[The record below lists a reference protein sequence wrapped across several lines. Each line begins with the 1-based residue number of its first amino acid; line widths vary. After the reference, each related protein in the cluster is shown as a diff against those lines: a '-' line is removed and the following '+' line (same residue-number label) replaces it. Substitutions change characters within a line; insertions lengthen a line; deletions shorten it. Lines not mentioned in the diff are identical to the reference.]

1 MSHRKLILV
10 AAWVIPVVLAAF
22 DPSTRAFAGAR
33 SGQDPGP
40 VQGRGGAPGRG
51 GDQGR
56 GGRGA
61 AAVYPTRTFDPA
73 MAERGRAIYSVNCA
87 FCHGQDTRGGDS
99 GPSLLRSQ
107 IVQEDQNG
115 EVIGPIVRGG
125 RPPRMQPFNMTDAQ
139 IADIAAFLRS
149 FQIDSRD
156 PARMKPVNILTGD
169 ARAGEAYFGAKCA
182 SCHSPAR
189 DLKGI
194 ASRFSDPRALQQW
207 WLLPGGGGRG
217 RAGDASGGTV
227 SPTTATVTLPSGRKF
242 DGKLSRIDEFVVSIV
257 EADGTTQSF
266 SRNGD
271 TPRVDVHDP
280 LQPHKAL
287 LRVYTDK
294 DIHDVTAYLVTLK

>member
-1 MSHRKLILV
+1 MSNRKLLLAAVWLV
-10 AAWVIPVVLAAF
+10 PVVLAAQ
-22 DPSTRAFAGAR
+22 PPPPQTPPAGGGAAQ
-33 SGQDPGP
+33 GA
-40 VQGRGGAPGRG
+40 QGRGVE
-51 GDQGR
+51 QGR
-56 GGRGA
+56 GGRGGRGGPPA
-61 AAVYPTRTFDPA
+61 YPTRTFDPA

-107 IVQEDQNG
+107 VVQEDQNG
-115 EVIGPIVRGG
+115 EVIGPIIRGG
-125 RPPRMQPFNMTDAQ
+125 RPPRMQPFNMSDAQ

-156 PARMKPVNILTGD
+156 PARIKPESILTGD
-169 ARAGEAYFGAKCA
+169 AKAGEAYFGAKCA

-189 DLKGI
+189 DLKGF
-194 ASRFSDPRALQQW
+194 ASRFSDPRSLQQW
-207 WLLPGGGGRG
+207 WLLPGGGGGRG
-217 RAGDASGGTV
+217 RSTETTSRTV
-227 SPTTATVTLPSGRKF
+227 SPTTATVTLASGQKHEGR
-242 DGKLSRIDEFVVSIV
+242 LARIDEFVVSIV
-257 EADGTTQSF
+257 EPDGTTQSF
-266 SRNGD
+266 TRNGE